1 MSDHTPSI
9 SRRAA
14 LLEQHPWGAYL
25 GPFLVFAL
33 LTTLE
38 PTPESEGQGG
48 LLDFPYAWYP
58 WIYTAKIALTLA
70 AVGFCW
76 PGLPTQKTGPAPNRI
91 RISPLAVA
99 VGTLGVFVWVG
110 IWHLELEKRLLP
122 EFLLGGSRSSYNPLV
137 EIGGAGGYAFLTVR
151 FIGLAL
157 AVPIIEELFMRGFF
171 MRYYTSIHW
180 PTLDFGKVSYQAVA
194 IATAFSV
201 AMHPERFAML
211 IWFTMITLLM
221 YRTRNIWDCIVAHAV
236 TNFLLGVY
244 VVWFDQWELM

>member
-1 MSDHTPSI
+1 MTDNTP
-9 SRRAA
+9 RPTNRAE
-14 LLEQHPWGAYL
+14 LFEQHPWIAYV

-70 AVGFCW
+70 AVGLCW
-76 PGLPTQKTGPAPNRI
+76 PGLSTKGI

-99 VGTLGVFVWVG
+99 VGTLGIFIWVG
-110 IWHLELEKRLLP
+110 IWHLQLEQRLLP
-122 EFLLGGSRSSYNPLV
+122 EFLQGGSRSSYNPMV
-137 EIGGAGGYAFLTVR
+137 EIGGSGGYAFLTVR

-171 MRYYTSIHW
+171 MRYYTSVHW
-180 PTLDFGKVSYQAVA
+180 PTLDYGQISYQAVA

-211 IWFTMITLLM
+211 VWFTMITLLM
-221 YRTRNIWDCIVAHAV
+221 YRTRNIWDCIIAHAV
-236 TNFLLGVY
+236 TNFLLGLY